1 MKPAARCPLWVILV
15 LTVLIGS
22 LVVDPLAEAAGNQG
36 KNRKA
41 RKSAESW
48 QLAFSDEFNGSSL
61 DEQTWTSAYP
71 WGRSRKSVG
80 EEQWYAPDAFKV
92 ANGKLQISAR
102 RTPGAVHNGEEFDYS
117 SGLISSH
124 KSFTT
129 QYGRFEIRCK
139 MPQGQGLWPAFWLL
153 PITEEWPPE
162 IDVFEALGHEPDVV
176 HMHAH
181 WQENGKHRDSGETFQ
196 GPDFTKDF
204 HTFAVEWSPEKIVWF
219 VDGVKRH
226 ELAGKSP
233 KEPMYLLA
241 NMAVGGDYPGS
252 PDASTPFPASF
263 DIDYIRVYESTSA
276 PTLEKGDPDKKK
288 HKDNKKNKRKKQKRK
303 RNRRVGAARRP
314 R

>member
-15 LTVLIGS
+15 LVMLIGS
-22 LVVDPLAEAAGNQG
+22 LLVEPVAEAAGNQG
-36 KNRKA
+36 TAPEAQNAAGGWR
-41 RKSAESW
+41 
-48 QLAFSDEFNGSSL
+48 LVFNDEFDGSAL
-61 DEQTWTSAYP
+61 DEGKWTSAYP

-80 EEQWYAPDAFKV
+80 EEQWYAPDAFTV
-92 ANGKLQISAR
+92 ANGKLHISAKK
-102 RTPGAVHNGEEFDYS
+102 TPGAVHDGESFDYS

-139 MPQGQGLWPAFWLL
+139 MVNGQGLWPAFWLL
-153 PITEEWPPE
+153 PITTEWPPE
-162 IDVFEALGHEPDVV
+162 IDVFEAYGHKPTAVS
-176 HMHAH
+176 MHAH
-181 WQENGKHRDSGETFQ
+181 WEEGGQHRQSGESYR
-196 GPDFTKDF
+196 GPDFTQDF

-241 NMAVGGDYPGS
+241 NMAVGGYAGS
-252 PDASTPFPASF
+252 PDATAFPASF
-263 DIDYIRVYESTSA
+263 DIDYIRAYESTSA
-276 PTLEKGDPDKKK
+276 PTIDKADPDKKHKDKKDKKK
-288 HKDNKKNKRKKQKRK
+288 HKRKQQRK